1 LTYLLIFNVDHY
13 RYMPQE
19 NIAGPTVLWSDLN
32 NRKVKSNDGKKLG
45 EIKKISQNHFRV
57 EKGSIGKKSFWIP
70 KNLADAYDGKY
81 LWLSNNEDDIRDKF
95 FYGEEPS
102 ADDQVASSD
111 GVKIVNE
118 RMKGVPTQPSDQS
131 DRYKNVRDL
140 K

>member
-13 RYMPQE
+13 RYMPEE
-19 NIAGPTVLWSDLN
+19 NIAGPTVLWSDLK

-118 RMKGVPTQPSDQS
+118 RMTGVPTQPTERS
-131 DRYKNVRDL
+131 DRYKKVRDL